1 MIQAAVLLVLFVAL
15 VFVGVRWQTE
25 RERHRAA
32 ETQLKLR
39 VGRRAV
45 VTESVSGKGG
55 LVRINGEAYAAC
67 SEDGQPI
74 GPRRLVEV
82 VDVKDFRLV
91 VRKVAGQALLIDVDH
106 IIEKREEAGPGPGS
120 SVLGGD

>member
-1 MIQAAVLLVLFVAL
+1 MIQLAVIVVVFVAVVYL
-15 VFVGVRWQTE
+15 GVRWQTD
-25 RERHRAA
+25 RERKRAA
-32 ETQLKLR
+32 ETQLRMR

-67 SEDGQPI
+67 TTNGEVV

-82 VDVKDFRLV
+82 IDVRNFRLV
-91 VRKVAGQALLIDVDH
+91 VRKVEGQALLIDVDH
-106 IIEKREEAGPGPGS
+106 IVDADPAGEEAGSG
-120 SVLGGD
+120 

>member
-1 MIQAAVLLVLFVAL
+1 MIQLAVVMVLFAAL
-15 VFVGVRWQTE
+15 VYVGVRWQTE
-25 RERHRAA
+25 RERRRAA

-45 VTESVSGKGG
+45 VTESVTDKGG

-67 SEDGQPI
+67 SEDGGPI

-82 VDVKDFRLV
+82 VDVRDFRLV

-106 IIEKREEAGPGPGS
+106 IIAKREEAGQGPGP

>member
-1 MIQAAVLLVLFVAL
+1 MIQLAVLMALFAAL
-15 VFVGVRWQTE
+15 VYVAVRWQTE
-25 RERHRAA
+25 RERRRCA
-32 ETQLKLR
+32 ETQLKMR

-45 VTESVSGKGG
+45 VTEAVSAKCG

-67 SEDGQPI
+67 SDEEDPI

-82 VDVKDFRLV
+82 VDVRNFRLV

-106 IIEKREEAGPGPGS
+106 MLEKLEKGDAGQGSGS
-120 SVLGGD
+120 SG

>member
-1 MIQAAVLLVLFVAL
+1 MIQLAVIVV
-15 VFVGVRWQTE
+15 VFASVVYLGVRWQTQ

-32 ETQLKLR
+32 ETQLMMR

-45 VTESVSGKGG
+45 VTEAVSGKGG

-67 SEDGQPI
+67 SEDGGAIP
-74 GPRRLVEV
+74 PRRLVEV
-82 VDVKDFRLV
+82 VAVRGLRLV

-106 IIEKREEAGPGPGS
+106 MVEQGRGEQESGS
-120 SVLGGD
+120 R